1 MSRAEIKAGEVFDL
15 KITEIELENF
25 RGFKQLHLKFSEKNV
40 VLVGTNGV
48 GKSTILN
55 AAIILLSRF
64 VESLSFGIA
73 KKISLNET
81 DIKNG
86 NQGLKIKC
94 TLECNG
100 KVRQLELIK
109 TLVEGQSS
117 SSKLTVKDTTQDLVA
132 FLHKQLA
139 DDPGFNAPIFVNYPV
154 HRTVK
159 DIPMK
164 LKTRKGLDPFSA
176 YHHCF
181 SREVDFLSFF
191 EWFLNEDYME
201 GLRKGAHASH
211 TIVDRKPGE
220 KAAANDSGA
229 EHRQLTAVRAA
240 IYSFLPGFSDLKV
253 SRGRRIRIT
262 VAKGNQH
269 LEISQLSNGE
279 QCTLAMVGDLA
290 RRLVLA
296 NPSLANPLEG
306 EGIVL
311 IDEIELHLHPAM
323 QRDIINRLQS
333 TFPNLQ
339 FILST
344 HSPQVLGEI
353 NAAQIFFVTQR
364 DDGED
369 IDVST
374 VPTLFGKDS
383 NMILEQFMGATEK
396 NEEIKLQLE
405 RLFQL
410 IMDDAKLAS
419 ARELLNQLM
428 SILGSDDPSL
438 IKADMILRRKES
450 MNS

>member
-1 MSRAEIKAGEVFDL
+1 M
-15 KITEIELENF
+15 KITEIVLENF

-94 TLECNG
+94 TLEYNG
-100 KVRQLELIK
+100 VERQLELIK
-109 TLVEGQSS
+109 TLVAGQSS

-139 DDPGFNAPIFVNYPV
+139 DDPSFNAPIFVNYPV

-159 DIPMK
+159 DIPIK
-164 LKTRKGLDPFSA
+164 LKSRKGLDPFSA

-181 SREVDFLSFF
+181 SREVDFQSFF
-191 EWFLNEDYME
+191 EWLLNEDYME
-201 GLRKGAHASH
+201 GLRKGAHATHDAMKS
-211 TIVDRKPGE
+211 GE
-220 KAAANDSGA
+220 NTAAIDSGA
-229 EHRQLTAVRAA
+229 EHRQLTAVRSA

-262 VAKGNQH
+262 VAKGTQH

-279 QCTLAMVGDLA
+279 KCTLAMVGDLA

-410 IMDDAKLAS
+410 IMDDSKLGR

-450 MNS
+450 MNL